1 MKNIQSDVILEFQK
15 SIENMT
21 RLGQEMATLD
31 AQFGRLDQRI
41 DAMRTSLSGL
51 QSQVSRGTDGN
62 IRQSL
67 TKGLNNFIA
76 GNEIFLQQL
85 GSTGLTVQRET
96 LQSIFGKIEVEINEE
111 LRKHVR
117 NMNVEIDSSYAKG
130 QKLPISNED
139 FKEINEEVAKVVK
152 TQIHNL
158 IKVIQNHTTSL
169 AGPES
174 LEGLQVTVGKN
185 TIMAFVNK
193 IKQEI
198 LNKLENPYVANSSD
212 FIITKEDL
220 NKAIKNVK
228 EKLLKSVEVEVPDVS
243 SKEITDNIKNISNEL
258 ERSFTEYVNKTVAGI
273 NGATTGKLDVPIQN
287 LSNKV
292 KKIIA
297 RELETTVDQLDTL
310 GTVDLGSFRG
320 NELEYQLERVAKA
333 LDKKMSN
340 SVQEEIDQI
349 VKTINNVEITPE
361 PKLKRHLV
369 NQINHINN
377 AMIDK
382 IREQVDEQVQSIIQE
397 INEVQSR
404 PKGLNRDA
412 KIQNAG
418 GLDISTESY
427 SENGKNDSTTPS
439 ETVSNGNSSSQE
451 NSFAGTISNVA
462 LESAVSNMMRNNIT
476 GVMVGA
482 PMLVLNQA
490 VETFKSVQ
498 TEQIKMIQNLMMKDK
513 YNKDENGNVLN
524 STNMAGVESTV
535 NELQSFIRQQ
545 SMFYGT
551 DYHKLYQVGGVASGF
566 LKEPVEMKEFVRV
579 TAQLQ
584 ALTPGSDPLK
594 IAKGLESAKS
604 QFGLEMSD
612 MEDRVAHPIAAV
624 SRVTNTS
631 VEELFD
637 IIKQSGSASNN
648 TKVDSETAIVMA
660 GASNQS
666 PAIEGTNVSHFYN
679 SIVERLQP
687 SNLLNKM
694 DKLAVDPNYGDD
706 GEKVAA
712 KLQSPDAMKKLQE
725 LGLANVT
732 DTGGQLL
739 VPAKELF
746 KSISQKLSGADS
758 LTVRN
763 TADTLFGTSQSSKG
777 AAAMHEV
784 MNTFVK
790 VMQVTDNFNKSQ
802 YEKMIMTS
810 LDNPLVNTKR
820 ATQGTTIAFDAIV
833 QEMTPAINKV
843 SYALINMADNVA
855 KNAQIFV
862 ALGDVLSNVVLGMLM
877 LKGIKWGAGNLGIRS
892 NFESETART
901 AFLDNMKDVSVD
913 SDFKKLNR
921 QEVAA
926 MQQDP
931 LLNRYVQELNG
942 MSEEQSRHFKDYIS
956 EKKVDIKDI
965 PTLFTTMDEAKNW
978 EKQTELTDDEKFD
991 RTRQY
996 NNRLSTRAEL
1006 ASVINPSLLTRLSN
1020 STASQGTFGTYRANV
1035 SGYTELTDRMSQ
1047 MSQGDFNG
1055 FEDHLVDR
1063 QRNGLPQINDIKSLS
1078 DAMDDYQNSQRDAAT
1093 SARRASP
1100 EFGNLS
1106 NAVRGMNSALSQ
1118 TTSLKTGFKQFL
1130 KDIPDLGRGA
1140 LSSIKNLAGGIAKMA
1155 LEIAGAIGLAQA
1167 AKGLSES
1174 YLSTDD
1180 QRLLAKAD
1188 DRDNDLKGMVNKVD
1202 AFAEGGWSGT
1212 RNDLTGMFYSAMNGI
1227 TSTFGG
1233 TPSNFGYIESSGN
1246 PFTTPFKSSVTND
1259 DFGMMG
1265 EMMNYFKF
1273 YGGSQEDFS
1282 KWLKEREESGGQT
1295 VEEAVA
1301 EFNQKSGRGEATKK
1315 LRQEAI
1321 TKQYEAAQL
1330 EEKEQKE
1337 LRDIAK
1343 RTYEEKYKKG
1353 TADFSSIDTDTVLS
1367 RVSDILAKT
1376 KDSSQIETLRSLMSG
1391 MKTDSDEYIAMR
1403 KSQTASMRQVLN
1415 DELAIIDQYIQNA
1428 KTIMETSD
1436 PESQEYQNAK
1446 NAYDSFTSARDKV
1459 ANEGEAE
1466 ILQEEWNNRQETY
1479 QGQVRKVNNSL
1490 SRIDLLTQAKELA
1503 AAYNMDTQSQEYLD
1517 TMKQITLN
1525 KLSAMKSELSNLKA
1539 IESIGDLS
1547 EDQATQVLQL
1557 QNQIANEQAR
1567 IKEYNLASI
1576 GLGTAEIQNNNSER
1590 ENRLLE
1596 LKLRAG
1602 NPDDSSPILR
1612 NRRIANAK
1620 EEVSEINQVIT
1631 DLKARLPA
1639 AGADETYKINQ
1650 EIRDLQKQS
1659 LQTQL
1664 GILSEMKA
1672 SAGTFNMPDG
1682 VQAMSRYQYLTR
1694 GNTHNTTT
1702 IGAGDVT
1709 VNITLPNVTNGMTSS
1724 QLQQVGQSI
1733 GQGLSVGRV
1742 GGLRNQQAMNP
1753 INYRS

>member
-62 IRQSL
+62 ITESL

-96 LQSIFGKIEVEINEE
+96 LQGIFGKIEVEINEE

-139 FKEINEEVAKVVK
+139 FNEINEEVAKVVK
-152 TQIHNL
+152 MQIHNL
-158 IKVIQNHTTSL
+158 IKVIQNHTASL
-169 AGPES
+169 TGPDS

-243 SKEITDNIKNISNEL
+243 GKEITDNIKNISNEL

-273 NGATTGKLDVPIQN
+273 NGATAGKLDVPIQN

-320 NELEYQLERVAKA
+320 NELKHQLERVAKA

-462 LESAVSNMMRNNIT
+462 LESAVSNMMRNKIT

-524 STNMAGVESTV
+524 STNMAGVENTV

-624 SRVTNTS
+624 SQVTNTS

-637 IIKQSGSASNN
+637 IIKRSGSASNN

-810 LDNPLVNTKR
+810 IDNPLVNTKR

-843 SYALINMADNVA
+843 SYALINLAENVA

-996 NNRLSTRAEL
+996 NNRLGTRAEL
-1006 ASVINPSLLTRLSN
+1006 AGVINPSLLTRLSN

-1035 SGYTELTDRMSQ
+1035 SGYTELTDRMSR

-1063 QRNGLPQINDIKSLS
+1063 QRNGLPQINDIQSLS
-1078 DAMDDYQNSQRDAAT
+1078 RAMDEYQNSQREIAT

-1118 TTSLKTGFKQFL
+1118 TTSLKTGFKQFM
-1130 KDIPDLGRGA
+1130 KDISDMGRGA
-1140 LSSIKNLAGGIAKMA
+1140 ATSFRSFAGGIAKAA
-1155 LEIAGAIGLAQA
+1155 LEISAAIVLAEA
-1167 AKGLSES
+1167 AKAIMWEASSTEDQRMMAMAD
-1174 YLSTDD
+1174 TDD
-1180 QRLLAKAD
+1180 KQLTSAANSIRIGQEGDGTSVAGFLNFLGGLYGDGMNLIQSVANSDMSHAGVFTEGGSKEVAVGVLNMLNRDRGTNLRSLNDMYKYLNDNQD
-1188 DRDNDLKGMVNKVD
+1188 DPTLNETVLVNKW
-1202 AFAEGGWSGT
+1202 AKE
-1212 RNDLTGMFYSAMNGI
+1212 TGR
-1227 TSTFGG
+1227 
-1233 TPSNFGYIESSGN
+1233 IE
-1246 PFTTPFKSSVTND
+1246 D
-1259 DFGMMG
+1259 
-1265 EMMNYFKF
+1265 
-1273 YGGSQEDFS
+1273 
-1282 KWLKEREESGGQT
+1282 
-1295 VEEAVA
+1295 
-1301 EFNQKSGRGEATKK
+1301 TKK
-1315 LRQEAI
+1315 LRQEAF
-1321 TKQYEAAQL
+1321 TKQYEASKLA
-1330 EEKEQKE
+1330 EIEQKE
-1337 LRDIAK
+1337 LKDIATK
-1343 RTYEEKYKKG
+1343 EYEKKYMEG
-1353 TADFSSIDTDTVLS
+1353 AVELTSIDTDNVLN
-1367 RVSDILAKT
+1367 RVSDNLKEI
-1376 KDSSQIETLRSLMSG
+1376 KDTSQIETLRSLMSG
-1391 MKTDSDEYIAMR
+1391 MKTDSDEYMAMR
-1403 KSQTASMRQVLN
+1403 KAQAASLRQVLD

-1428 KTIMETSD
+1428 KNIMETSD

-1446 NAYDSFTSARDKV
+1446 NAYDSFTSARGKV

-1466 ILQEEWNNRQETY
+1466 ILQEKWNNRQETY

-1490 SRIDLLTQAKELA
+1490 SRIDLLAQAKELA

-1694 GNTHNTTT
+1694 GNTHNTTA